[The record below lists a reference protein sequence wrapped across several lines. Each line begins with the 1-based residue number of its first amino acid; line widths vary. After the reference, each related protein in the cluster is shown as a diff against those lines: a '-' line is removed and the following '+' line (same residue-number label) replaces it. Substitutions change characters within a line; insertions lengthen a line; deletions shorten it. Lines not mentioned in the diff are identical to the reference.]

1 MIIRNKFNGYVN
13 GNNRLY
19 PGGGGGQPT
28 QNQTYNTNIPEY
40 AEPYVTTMLGATE
53 KQLYKYGPNGEIAGF
68 QPYKAYTDY
77 DRARGGTGE
86 TVAGFTPMQTAGMR
100 GIQNYQ
106 LPQQTGYA
114 SQMAGGAGL
123 GSMMAGRRYEQ
134 QATNPY
140 ATQAYMSPYVE
151 NALAPQMRE
160 AARQSAIQGQQ
171 NQAQAV
177 QQGAFGGSR
186 SAIVEAE
193 RQRNLGQQQADIYGK
208 GMQDAFTQARQAQQ
222 FGSELGLK
230 GYGQGIEGAK
240 LIGDLGQQRYGQ
252 ELGLL
257 GKQLEVG
264 GQQQQYEQNRLNQI
278 IQDYAT
284 SQQYPLMQLGVLS
297 NMLRGLP
304 MQAATTQMY
313 QAQPSA
319 FSQGAGALG
328 TGMGLYNQAKQAGFN
343 VAEGGHITEEG
354 VKKYAK
360 GGITGEFAVSDIVSK
375 LSDAQLDAQLKNPN
389 SPPEVKEAAA
399 KETQRRAELRGMAG
413 GGVVA
418 FKNGKEVKDQD
429 LDSKMAQVQTQ
440 NLVDDSARGIEEAR
454 QEIETKKARDK
465 QFVTNTNKG
474 ITDLIT
480 KQPVSRAEQG
490 IMEGLVDPAAAPNKD
505 KTPLETYN
513 QITKPRSATEQTN
526 VDVRGTVEN
535 QPVSGAI
542 QGKNTTPEAMPQDL
556 SGIRQE
562 PKSDVAPAPAPA
574 PVPTAAPAP
583 TDAES
588 ELAAQAAQQ
597 KIIMNRTADAQA
609 DLTREERKK
618 LGIVNPSASE
628 TEKLEEKKR
637 KIIAS
642 AQDDYMDRL
651 SEFLMTWGSLPG
663 PTLVAAS
670 QAGRQFIANSISD
683 KKERKRLLDGID
695 ASLTDINKGVYLE
708 KLGDHKDAEAKIEA
722 AGKRF
727 FEINEK
733 LRESGVKKAEF
744 KNAMD
749 RTMATLSSEEA
760 RATARLQMDKALKH
774 MEVNKATDFMNQVAM
789 RVEGMVANGALRNAD
804 TVNKAMIEILE
815 LTKGTDAKMI
825 SALASLTS
833 STAAVAQASA
843 AATNADTNRQR
854 AGTDRSE
861 GLRKLEKDLAGDIE
875 NALVYGVSK
884 ENKAALRKAREKD
897 EAAGIDISSPKSAE
911 RAERTRI
918 TNEVKAKPA
927 YRPLFEAPAP
937 AEPKKDATP
946 KSDTTPPKPK
956 ISEINGAPKNSSVGS
971 YVAGKG
977 WEIKDTNG
985 TLIGYAPK

>member
-1 MIIRNKFNGYVN
+1 MLNLFKFIFSPDLFTFYF
-13 GNNRLY
+13 
-19 PGGGGGQPT
+19 GGGGGQPT
-28 QNQTYNTNIPEY
+28 QNTSYNTNIPEY

-123 GSMMAGRRYEQ
+123 GSMMAGQNYQ
-134 QATNPY
+134 QMATNPY
-140 ATQAYMSPYVE
+140 ATQAYMSPYVQ

-208 GMQDAFTQARQAQQ
+208 GMQDAFQNAQQSQQ
-222 FGSELGLK
+222 FGANLGLQ
-230 GYGQGIEGAK
+230 GYGQAGQM
-240 LIGDLGQQRYGQ
+240 GDILGRMGQQQYGQ
-252 ELGLL
+252 ELGLM
-257 GKQLEVG
+257 GKQLEIG

-328 TGMGLYNQAKQAGFN
+328 TGMALYNQAKTAGFN

-418 FKNGKEVKDQD
+418 FKNGKEVKEEF
-429 LDSKMAQVQTQ
+429 SP
-440 NLVDDSARGIEEAR
+440 DDIIEEAR
-454 QEIETKKARDK
+454 TRTSDKNAARTAEQKQALTNALNNRDLSTPFDK
-465 QFVTNTNKG
+465 PRGITTMADMEAAAKQNAKNTAPVPRDNTVTNAINEG
-474 ITDLIT
+474 ILSQL
-480 KQPVSRAEQG
+480 K
-490 IMEGLVDPAAAPNKD
+490 K
-505 KTPLETYN
+505 
-513 QITKPRSATEQTN
+513 
-526 VDVRGTVEN
+526 
-535 QPVSGAI
+535 QPVSGAE
-542 QGKNTTPEAMPQDL
+542 QGKDTTPVEAPVASLANQGTGGLDTAPR
-556 SGIRQE
+556 GILTGP
-562 PKSDVAPAPAPA
+562 PKAEGEAAPAPAPA
-574 PVPTAAPAP
+574 KAAAP

-588 ELAAQAAQQ
+588 ELAAQAANQ
-597 KIIMNRTADAQA
+597 KIIMNRTADEQA
-609 DLTREERKK
+609 ALTREERKK

-637 KIIAS
+637 KIA
-642 AQDDYMDRL
+642 AGAKDEYMDRL

-733 LRESGVKKAEF
+733 LRESGVKRAELQ
-744 KNAMD
+744 NATA
-749 RTMATLSSEEA
+749 RTLATLSSEEA
-760 RATARLQMDKALKH
+760 RAAARLQMDKVLK
-774 MEVNKATDFMNQVAM
+774 ELDVNKATDFMNQVSM
-789 RVEGMVANGALRNAD
+789 RVQAMIKEGAPNDAS
-804 TVNKAMIEILE
+804 TVNKAMTEILE
-815 LTKGTDAKMI
+815 LNKGTDAKMT
-825 SALASLTS
+825 SALAALTGAS
-833 STAAVAQASA
+833 ASVAQASA
-843 AATNADTNRQR
+843 AQTNAITNQQR
-854 AGTDRSE
+854 AGTDLAE
-861 GLRKLEKDLAGDIE
+861 GNRKLADQMRKEINSATLF
-875 NALVYGVSK
+875 NPST
-884 ENKAALRKAREKD
+884 ENKAKLRKARDADDK
-897 EAAGIDISSPKSAE
+897 AGIDVANPKSAE
-911 RAERTRI
+911 LAVLNEI
-918 TNEVKAKPA
+918 TNSIKNQPVYA
-927 YRPLFEAPAP
+927 PLRSAEAPPAP
-937 AEPKKDATP
+937 AAPKKEGKTNL
-946 KSDTTPPKPK
+946 PPGFKEDK
-956 ISEINGAPKNSSVGS
+956 
-971 YVAGKG
+971 
-977 WEIKDTNG
+977 
-985 TLIGYAPK
+985 

>member
-1 MIIRNKFNGYVN
+1 MLNFLKLIFNPDLFTFYF
-13 GNNRLY
+13 
-19 PGGGGGQPT
+19 GGGGGQPT
-28 QNQTYNTNIPEY
+28 QNTSYQTNIPEY

-53 KQLYKYGPNGEIAGF
+53 KQLYKYDPSGNIIGF

-86 TVAGFTPMQTAGMR
+86 TVAGFTPMQVAGMR

-106 LPQQTGYA
+106 IPQQGAFA
-114 SQMAGGAGL
+114 SQMAGSAGL
-123 GSMMAGRRYEQ
+123 GSMLAGQNYQ
-134 QATNPY
+134 SMATNPY
-140 ATQAYMSPYVE
+140 ATQAYMSPYME

-208 GMQDAFTQARQAQQ
+208 GMQTAFEQARQAQQ

-257 GKQLEVG
+257 GRQLEVG
-264 GQQQQYEQNRLNQI
+264 GQQQQFEQQRLNQI

-328 TGMGLYNQAKQAGFN
+328 TGMALYGQAKQAGFN

-440 NLVDDSARGIEEAR
+440 NLVDESARAIEED
-454 QEIETKKARDK
+454 KARKATLRESVRGAMRNPDLSTPFDK
-465 QFVTNTNKG
+465 PRGVTTMADMEAAAKQGAKPTAPVPKDNAV
-474 ITDLIT
+474 T
-480 KQPVSRAEQG
+480 KAINQG
-490 IMEGLVDPAAAPNKD
+490 ILGAIQK
-505 KTPLETYN
+505 
-513 QITKPRSATEQTN
+513 
-526 VDVRGTVEN
+526 
-535 QPVSGAI
+535 QPVSGAV
-542 QGKNTTPEAMPQDL
+542 QGADTTPVEAPVASKENQGTGGLDTAPK
-556 SGIRQE
+556 GILTGP
-562 PKSDVAPAPAPA
+562 PKVEGEAAPAPAPA
-574 PVPTAAPAP
+574 KAPAP

-588 ELAAQAAQQ
+588 ELTAYAAAQ
-597 KIIMNRTADAQA
+597 KLIKDRTPEEQA
-609 DLTREERKK
+609 RITREERKN
-618 LGIVNPSASE
+618 LGIVSPYAGE
-628 TEKLEEKKR
+628 LEKTAEKKR
-637 KIIAS
+637 KIEAG
-642 AQDDYMDRL
+642 AKDEYMDRL
-651 SEFLMTWGSLPG
+651 AEFLMTWGSLPG
-663 PTLVAAS
+663 PTLVAAN
-670 QAGRQFIANSISD
+670 QAGRMFIANSISD
-683 KKERKRLLDGID
+683 KKERKRLLDGLD
-695 ASLTDINKGVYLE
+695 ASATAVNQAQYLE
-708 KLGDHKDAEAKIEA
+708 NLGDYKDAEAKIQA
-722 AGKRF
+722 AGKIF
-727 FEINEK
+727 FEVNEK
-733 LRESGVKKAEF
+733 LQQSTLKKAEF

-760 RATARLQMDKALKH
+760 RATAKLQMEKALKE
-774 MEVNKATDFMNQVAM
+774 MEVNKRTDFMNQVEM
-789 RVEGMVANGALRNAD
+789 RVKAMIKEGAPNDAS
-804 TVNKAMIEILE
+804 TINKAMTDVLE
-815 LTKGTDAKMI
+815 LTKGTDANMMR
-825 SALASLTS
+825 ALAAITS
-833 STAAVAQASA
+833 STASVAQASA
-843 AATNADTNRQR
+843 AQTNAITNQQK
-854 AGTDRSE
+854 AATDKSE

-875 NALVYGVSK
+875 NALVYGVTK

-897 EAAGIDISSPKSAE
+897 EATGIDISSPKSAE
-911 RAERTRI
+911 RAERARI

-927 YRPLFEAPAP
+927 YAPLFEAPAP
-937 AEPKKDATP
+937 APAAAEPKKDAAP
-946 KSDTTPPKPK
+946 AA
-956 ISEINGAPKNSSVGS
+956 APKGEAKPTLRWNS
-971 YVAGKG
+971 K
-977 WEIKDTNG
+977 TNQFE
-985 TLIGYAPK
+985 

>member
-1 MIIRNKFNGYVN
+1 
-13 GNNRLY
+13 
-19 PGGGGGQPT
+19 
-28 QNQTYNTNIPEY
+28 
-40 AEPYVTTMLGATE
+40 
-53 KQLYKYGPNGEIAGF
+53 
-68 QPYKAYTDY
+68 
-77 DRARGGTGE
+77 
-86 TVAGFTPMQTAGMR
+86 MQTAGMR

-123 GSMMAGRRYEQ
+123 GSMMAGQNYQ
-134 QATNPY
+134 QMATNPY

-208 GMQDAFTQARQAQQ
+208 GMQDAFQNAQQSQQ
-222 FGSELGLK
+222 FGANLGLQ
-230 GYGQGIEGAK
+230 GYGQGLQAAGQLGA
-240 LIGDLGQQRYGQ
+240 LGQQQYGQ

-264 GQQQQYEQNRLNQI
+264 GQQQAYEQNRLNQI

-418 FKNGKEVKDQD
+418 FKNGKEVKEEF
-429 LDSKMAQVQTQ
+429 SP
-440 NLVDDSARGIEEAR
+440 DDIIEEAR
-454 QEIETKKARDK
+454 TRTSDKNAARTAEQKQAVANALSTPDLSTPFDKPRGITTRADMEAAAKNTAPIPRDNTATETI
-465 QFVTNTNKG
+465 NKG
-474 ITDLIT
+474 ITDTIT
-480 KQPVSRAEQG
+480 KQPVSRANQSSGQVAKPNAPVQKDNTVIDAINKG
-490 IMEGLVDPAAAPNKD
+490 ILGTIQARPVSSADGKTMPPPDVAGIKTDAPN
-505 KTPLETYN
+505 
-513 QITKPRSATEQTN
+513 A
-526 VDVRGTVEN
+526 
-535 QPVSGAI
+535 
-542 QGKNTTPEAMPQDL
+542 
-556 SGIRQE
+556 
-562 PKSDVAPAPAPA
+562 APAPA

-609 DLTREERKK
+609 ALTREERKK

-733 LRESGVKKAEF
+733 LRESGVKRAELQ
-744 KNAMD
+744 NATA
-749 RTMATLSSEEA
+749 RTLATLSSEEA
-760 RATARLQMDKALKH
+760 RAAARLQMDKVLKEL
-774 MEVNKATDFMNQVAM
+774 EVNKATDFMNQVGM
-789 RVEGMVANGALRNAD
+789 RVKAMIQEGAPNDAS
-804 TVNKAMIEILE
+804 TVNKAMTEILE
-815 LTKGTDAKMI
+815 LTKGTDADMTR
-825 SALASLTS
+825 ALASLTS

-843 AATNADTNRQR
+843 AQTNAITNQQR
-854 AGTDRSE
+854 AET
-861 GLRKLEKDLAGDIE
+861 DLAGTKGKLAEQMRKEI
-875 NALVYGVSK
+875 NSATLYNPSP
-884 ENKAALRKAREKD
+884 ENKAKLRKAREQDDK
-897 EAAGIDISSPKSAE
+897 AGIDVANPKSAE
-911 RAERTRI
+911 LKVLNDI
-918 TNEVKAKPA
+918 TNSIKNQSVYA
-927 YRPLFEAPAP
+927 PLRSAEAPPAS
-937 AEPKKDATP
+937 AEPKKDAAP

-956 ISEINGAPKNSSVGS
+956 ISEINGAPKDSSVGS

-977 WEIKDTNG
+977 WEIKDTNNK
-985 TLIGYAPK
+985 LIGYAPK

>member
-1 MIIRNKFNGYVN
+1 MLNFLKLIFNPDLFTFYF
-13 GNNRLY
+13 
-19 PGGGGGQPT
+19 GGGGGQPT
-28 QNQTYNTNIPEY
+28 QNTSYQTNIPEY

-53 KQLYKYGPNGEIAGF
+53 KQLYKYDPSGNIIGF

-86 TVAGFTPMQTAGMR
+86 TVAGFTPMQVAGMR

-106 LPQQTGYA
+106 IPQQGAFA

-123 GSMMAGRRYEQ
+123 GSMMAGQNYQ
-134 QATNPY
+134 SMATNPY
-140 ATQAYMSPYVE
+140 ATQAYMSPYME

-208 GMQDAFTQARQAQQ
+208 GMQTAFEQARQAQQ

-257 GKQLEVG
+257 GRQLEVG
-264 GQQQQYEQNRLNQI
+264 GQQQQFEQQRLNQI

-328 TGMGLYNQAKQAGFN
+328 TGMALYGQAKQAGFN

-418 FKNGKEVKDQD
+418 FKNGKEVKDETPID
-429 LDSKMAQVQTQ
+429 DIVEEGRARMAERATT
-440 NLVDDSARGIEEAR
+440 R
-454 QEIETKKARDK
+454 T
-465 QFVTNTNKG
+465 
-474 ITDLIT
+474 
-480 KQPVSRAEQG
+480 AEQKQAVANALSTPDLSTPFDKPRG
-490 IMEGLVDPAAAPNKD
+490 VTTMADMEAAAKQGAKPTAPVPRDNTVTKAI
-505 KTPLETYN
+505 N
-513 QITKPRSATEQTN
+513 QGILGAIQK
-526 VDVRGTVEN
+526 
-535 QPVSGAI
+535 QPVSGAE
-542 QGKNTTPEAMPQDL
+542 QGKDTTPVEAPVASKENQGTGGLDTA
-556 SGIRQE
+556 
-562 PKSDVAPAPAPA
+562 PKGVKSMVPSPEAPAPAPA
-574 PVPTAAPAP
+574 ATAAP

-588 ELAAQAAQQ
+588 ELTAYAAAQ
-597 KIIMNRTADAQA
+597 KLIKDRTPEEQA
-609 DLTREERKK
+609 RITREERKN
-618 LGIVNPSASE
+618 LGIVSPYAGE
-628 TEKLEEKKR
+628 LEKTAEKKR
-637 KIIAS
+637 KIEAG
-642 AQDDYMDRL
+642 AKDEYMDRL
-651 SEFLMTWGSLPG
+651 AEFLMTWGSLPG
-663 PTLVAAS
+663 PTLVAAN
-670 QAGRQFIANSISD
+670 QAGRMFIANSISD
-683 KKERKRLLDGID
+683 KKERKRLLDGLD
-695 ASLTDINKGVYLE
+695 ASATAVNQAQYLE
-708 KLGDHKDAEAKIEA
+708 NLGDYKDAEAKIQA
-722 AGKRF
+722 AGKIF
-727 FEINEK
+727 FEVNEK
-733 LRESGVKKAEF
+733 LQQSTLKKAEF

-760 RATARLQMDKALKH
+760 RATAKLQMEKALKE
-774 MEVNKATDFMNQVAM
+774 MEVNKRTDFMNQVEIRVKAM
-789 RVEGMVANGALRNAD
+789 IKEGAPNDAN
-804 TVNKAMIEILE
+804 TINKAMTDVLE
-815 LTKGTDAKMI
+815 LTKGTDANMMR
-825 SALASLTS
+825 ALAAITGA
-833 STAAVAQASA
+833 TASVAQASA
-843 AATNADTNRQR
+843 AQTNAATNQQKAET
-854 AGTDRSE
+854 
-861 GLRKLEKDLAGDIE
+861 DLAGTRGKLADQMRKEI
-875 NALVYGVSK
+875 NSATLYNPSK
-884 ENKAALRKAREKD
+884 ENAAKLRKARDADDK
-897 EAAGIDISSPKSAE
+897 AGIDVTNPKSAE
-911 RAERTRI
+911 LAVLNDI
-918 TNEVKAKPA
+918 TNSIKNQPVYAPLRSAETPA
-927 YRPLFEAPAP
+927 AP
-937 AEPKKDATP
+937 AEPKKDAAP
-946 KSDTTPPKPK
+946 RSEAAPAKPS
-956 ISEINGAPKNSSVGS
+956 ISNIDGAPKGSSVGNF
-971 YVAGKG
+971 VTGKG

-985 TLIGYAPK
+985 KLIGYAPK